1 MSAHDPSAH
10 GGGFDLIEFA
20 TRRRV
25 TIAMMT
31 LTLVLFGLISLS
43 SLKVELLPDLS
54 YPTLTVRTDYEGA
67 APAEVE
73 TLISQP
79 AEEALGIVK
88 GLRKLKSISRTGQS
102 DVVLEFAWGTDMQQ
116 AGLDV
121 RDKMETLQ
129 LPLEAKPPVL
139 LRFNPSTQPIMRLA
153 LSSRQES
160 GSDVDAVRR
169 LMELRRYADE
179 DLKRKLEPVSGVA
192 AVKVGG
198 GLEDEIQV
206 DIDQR
211 KLAQLGLSLDT
222 VIQRLQQENINLSG
236 GRLEEGSQRYLVR
249 TVNQFATVEQMRET
263 LLTTAAGSGANAS
276 AGENRQLM
284 TAILGSRDPNVIA
297 AMRSDGNGGSVAT
310 VRLKDVA
317 DVRQG
322 YKEREAVIRSG
333 GNEAVELAVY
343 KEGDANT
350 VSTADALDARLESI
364 RKQMPKDIEM
374 TVVEDQSVFIRHAIK
389 DVKVDA
395 VIGGMLSIL
404 IIFLFLRDGWS
415 TFVISLSLPISIIA
429 TFFFMG
435 QLGLSLNVMSLG
447 GLALATGL
455 VVDDSIVV
463 LESIAKARERGLG
476 ILESA
481 IAGTREVY
489 MAVVASTLTTIAV
502 FLPLVFVEGIAGQL
516 FRDQALTVS
525 IAIAVS
531 LVVSMTLIPMLSALK
546 GRPPLEFPAEDPRQP
561 WRPES
566 RWKKPA
572 AFAGRGVGAMFRYGF
587 FAAVWLVVRTF
598 RGIAAVVG
606 PVMRKASDLAMAP
619 YSRAEAGYLR
629 MLPAAL
635 KRPWAVLGGAA
646 LAFGLTLAALPLLG
660 VDLLPQLAQDRFEMT
675 AKLPPG
681 TPLAQTDALVR
692 EVQRKHAGEE
702 GVRLLYGVSG
712 TGTRLDAS
720 PTESGENIGKLSVVM
735 NDTSREP
742 ELTEKLRQTM
752 KAWPAAQVDFARPEL
767 FALSPPLEIEIE
779 GNNLEDIRVA
789 GNRLAG
795 MLRQNP
801 HYADVKSTVEQGF
814 PEIQIIFDQERAAAL
829 GLTTRQIA
837 DAVVNKVRGNVA
849 TRYSFR
855 DRKID
860 VLVRVQESERSS
872 VDDIRRLIVNPSG
885 AKPVELVSVAEVV
898 ATTGPSEIHR
908 ADQRRVAIVSAN
920 LRDIDLGKAVTEV
933 QAMVTANPLGTD
945 VGMHI
950 GGQGQELG
958 ESIRSLLFAF
968 GLAVFLVYLVM
979 ASQFESL
986 LHPFVILFTIP
997 LALVGAVCALLLSRS
1012 PVSVVVFIGLILL
1025 VGLVVKNAII
1035 LIDKVNQLR
1044 EQGVAKREALVEGAR
1059 SRLRPIMMTTLCAV
1073 FGFLPLALAVGEGA
1087 EVRSPMA
1094 ITVIGGLL
1102 VSTLLTLMV
1111 IPLVYDLLDRKP
1123 DEYYAE
1129 RGRRGRYDAEQAAHV
1144 LAHEHDAIGRGTR
1157 D

>member
-1 MSAHDPSAH
+1 MSTHGPSS
-10 GGGFDLIEFA
+10 GGGFDLIEFS

-129 LPLEAKPPVL
+129 LPLEAKAPVL

-153 LSSRQES
+153 LSSKQEA
-160 GSDVDAVRR
+160 GNDADAIRR

-179 DLKRKLEPVSGVA
+179 DLKRKLEPVAGVA

-222 VIQRLQQENINLSG
+222 VIQRLQQENVNLSG

-249 TVNQFATVEQMRET
+249 TVNQFATVEQMREM
-263 LLTTAAGSGANAS
+263 LLTTAAGSSSGSSTGTNQ
-276 AGENRQLM
+276 QLM
-284 TAILGSRDPNVIA
+284 TAILGSSDPNVIA
-297 AMRSDGNGGSVAT
+297 ALRSDTSGGAPS

-322 YKEREAVIRSG
+322 YKEREAVIRSAG
-333 GNEAVELAVY
+333 HEAVELAIY

-350 VSTADALDARLESI
+350 VSTADALEQRLDII
-364 RKQMPKDIEM
+364 RKEMPKDIEM
-374 TVVEDQSVFIRHAIK
+374 TAVEDQSVFIRHAIK

-395 VIGGMLSIL
+395 VIGGLLSIL

-463 LESIAKARERGLG
+463 LESIAKARERGMG
-476 ILESA
+476 ILEAA
-481 IAGTREVY
+481 IKGTREVF

-546 GRPPLEFPAEDPRQP
+546 GRPPLEFPAEAPREP

-572 AFAGRGVGAMFRYGF
+572 AYAGHGIGALFRYGF
-587 FAAVWLVVRTF
+587 FSLVWLVVRIF
-598 RGIAAVVG
+598 RGLAAVIG

-619 YSRAEAGYLR
+619 YGRAEAGYLR
-629 MLPAAL
+629 ILPAAL
-635 KRPWAVLGGAA
+635 KRPVPVLGGAA
-646 LAFGLTLAALPLLG
+646 LAFALTLAALPLLG
-660 VDLLPQLAQDRFEMT
+660 VDLIPQLAQDRFEMT

-692 EVQRKHAGEE
+692 EVQRAHAGED

-735 NDTSREP
+735 TDNAREQGLI
-742 ELTEKLRQTM
+742 ERLRSTM
-752 KAWPAAQVDFARPEL
+752 KQWPEAQVDFARPEL
-767 FALSPPLEIEIE
+767 FALAAPLEIEIE
-779 GNNLEDIRVA
+779 GNNLESIRVA
-789 GNRLAG
+789 GNRLAEL
-795 MLRQNP
+795 LRQSP

-814 PEIQIIFDQERAAAL
+814 PEIQIVFDQDRAAAL

-860 VLVRVQESERSS
+860 VLVRVQESERAS

-885 AKPVELVSVAEVV
+885 NKPVELISVADVI

-920 LRDIDLGKAVTEV
+920 LRDIDLGKAITEV
-933 QAMVTANPLGTD
+933 RNMVAENPLGTD
-945 VGMHI
+945 VGMRM
-950 GGQGQELG
+950 GGQGEELG
-958 ESIRSLLFAF
+958 ESIKSLLFAF
-968 GLAVFLVYLVM
+968 GLAIFLVYLVM

-997 LALVGAVCALLLSRS
+997 LALVGAVAALLLSRS

-1044 EQGVAKREALVEGAR
+1044 EEGVAKRVALVEGAR

-1073 FGFLPLALAVGEGA
+1073 FGFLPLALAFGQGA

-1102 VSTLLTLMV
+1102 VSTLLTLLV
-1111 IPLVYDLLDRKP
+1111 IPVVYDLLDRKP
-1123 DEYYAE
+1123 DEFYAE
-1129 RGRRGRYDAEQAAHV
+1129 RGRRARLVAAQAEQ
-1144 LAHEHDAIGRGTR
+1144 LIAHEDDPLGDVKG
-1157 D
+1157 

>member
-1 MSAHDPSAH
+1 MSAHGPSS
-10 GGGFDLIEFA
+10 GGGFDLIEFS

-129 LPLEAKPPVL
+129 LPLEAKAPVL

-153 LSSRQES
+153 LSSKQEA
-160 GSDVDAVRR
+160 GNEADAIRR

-179 DLKRKLEPVSGVA
+179 DLKRKLEPVTGVA

-198 GLEDEIQV
+198 GLEDEVQV

-222 VIQRLQQENINLSG
+222 VIQRLQQENVNLSG

-249 TVNQFATVEQMRET
+249 TVNQFATVEQMREM
-263 LLTTAAGSGANAS
+263 LLTTAAGAS
-276 AGENRQLM
+276 SSSSTGTNKQLM
-284 TAILGSRDPNVIA
+284 TAILGSSDPNVIA
-297 AMRSDGNGGSVAT
+297 ALRSDSSGGAPS

-322 YKEREAVIRSG
+322 YKEREAVIRSAG
-333 GNEAVELAVY
+333 HEAVELAIY

-350 VSTADALDARLESI
+350 VSTADALEQRLEII
-364 RKQMPKDIEM
+364 RKEMPKDIEM
-374 TVVEDQSVFIRHAIK
+374 TAVEDQSVFIRHAIK

-395 VIGGMLSIL
+395 VIGGLLSIL

-415 TFVISLSLPISIIA
+415 TFVISLSLPVSIIA

-476 ILESA
+476 ILEAA
-481 IAGTREVY
+481 IVGTREVS

-502 FLPLVFVEGIAGQL
+502 FLPLVFVQGIAGQL
-516 FRDQALTVS
+516 FRDQALTVA
-525 IAIAVS
+525 IAIGVS
-531 LVVSMTLIPMLSALK
+531 LVVAMTLIPMLSALK
-546 GRPPLEFPAEDPRQP
+546 GRPPLGFPEEARAPG
-561 WRPES
+561 
-566 RWKKPA
+566 WKPTKSWQKPA
-572 AFAGRGVGAMFRYGF
+572 AYTGRGIGAMFRYAF
-587 FAAVWLVVRTF
+587 FSIAWLVVRVW
-598 RGIAAVVG
+598 RGLAAVIG

-619 YSRAEAGYLR
+619 YARAERGYLR
-629 MLPAAL
+629 ILPN
-635 KRPWAVLGGAA
+635 A
-646 LAFGLTLAALPLLG
+646 LARPTPVLLVAGIAFALTLAAVPMLG
-660 VDLLPQLAQDRFEMT
+660 TDLIPQFAQDRFDMT

-681 TPLAQTDALVR
+681 TPLAQTDALIR
-692 EVQRKHAGEE
+692 DVQGKHAKDE
-702 GVRLLYGVSG
+702 GVRVLYGVSG

-735 NDTSREP
+735 ADNEA
-742 ELTEKLRQTM
+742 EAGLTEALRKTM
-752 KAWPAAQVDFARPEL
+752 QAHPSAQVDFSRPEL
-767 FALSPPLEIEIE
+767 FSLSPPLEIEVE
-779 GNNLEDIRVA
+779 GSDLEGIRVA
-789 GNRLAG
+789 GAKLAA
-795 MLRQNP
+795 MLRANP

-814 PEIQIIFDQERAAAL
+814 PEIQIVFDQDRAAAL

-837 DAVVNKVRGNVA
+837 DVVVKKVRGEVA

-860 VLVRVQESERSS
+860 VLVRAQESDRAS
-872 VDDIRRLIVNPSG
+872 VDDIRRLIVNPGSG
-885 AKPVELVSVAEVV
+885 APVELAAVAEVV
-898 ATTGPSEIHR
+898 STTGPSEIHR
-908 ADQRRVAIVSAN
+908 ADQRRVAIISAN
-920 LRDIDLGKAVTEV
+920 LRDIDLGNAIREV
-933 QAMVTANPLGTD
+933 EAMVAKTPLGTD
-945 VGMHI
+945 IDMRI

-968 GLAVFLVYLVM
+968 ALAIFLVYLVM

-997 LALVGAVCALLLSRS
+997 LALVGAVAALLLTRA

-1044 EQGVAKREALVEGAR
+1044 EDGVAKREALVEGAR

-1073 FGFLPLALAVGEGA
+1073 FGFLPLALAFGEGA

-1094 ITVIGGLL
+1094 TTVIGGLL
-1102 VSTLLTLMV
+1102 VSTLLTLLV
-1111 IPLVYDLLDRKP
+1111 IPVVYDLLDRKP
-1123 DEYYAE
+1123 DEFYAE
-1129 RGRRGRYDAEQAAHV
+1129 RGRRARNAAAQVAEV
-1144 LAHEHDAIGRGTR
+1144 LSHEHDVLGEGA
-1157 D
+1157 DKA